1 MNKKLN
7 NLTNCLYIFKKGFN
21 FSQDGPGNRLVYH
34 LQGCNFKCKWC
45 TNPESMAFPGEN
57 SIKYQVG
64 ELVDGAVK
72 CRPMFFEGGGVTLTG
87 GEPTYQFEN
96 VLCLLKA
103 LKKEKINTAM
113 ETNGSHKHL
122 FKLIPYIDNL
132 IMDFKHFDEDTHIL
146 YTGHSLKQTKE
157 NLKMLSEQKIKV
169 LIRTPVINGIN
180 ADPYGFA
187 NYFSALDCKSF
198 SFELLPYHEFG
209 KAKWREKYEIQN
221 GFITK
226 ETLDKFKEV
235 YANCGLNVIDT

>member
-1 MNKKLN
+1 
-7 NLTNCLYIFKKGFN
+7 
-21 FSQDGPGNRLVYH
+21 
-34 LQGCNFKCKWC
+34 
-45 TNPESMAFPGEN
+45 
-57 SIKYQVG
+57 
-64 ELVDGAVK
+64 
-72 CRPMFFEGGGVTLTG
+72 
-87 GEPTYQFEN
+87 
-96 VLCLLKA
+96 
-103 LKKEKINTAM
+103 
-113 ETNGSHKHL
+113 
-122 FKLIPYIDNL
+122 
-132 IMDFKHFDEDTHIL
+132 MDFKHFDEDTHIL

-187 NYFSALDCKSF
+187 NYFSALDCESF

-235 YANCGLNVIDT
+235 YANCGLNVTNT